1 MNKLRVVGLV
11 DAVLLPLPAVSW
23 LADLL
28 AAGVDVVEEVI
39 GCDAL
44 VQAVVC
50 HAPDVVMVI
59 SAQPADALFQA
70 LAKLDAVRP
79 SPVLL
84 FTESLDTALM
94 VRAVAAPVHGYEV
107 RGYAPERLLPLLQLT
122 CVRFAHVQSQR
133 KAMQDLEARWH
144 GRVTVNKAK
153 GILMQSQRMSDD
165 QAFGLLRS
173 TSMNHSQRLEELA
186 RKVVAAAGHAEQVNR
201 CGQLRML
208 SQRVAKLQL
217 LAVLRS
223 GLLPAQVEVLQRT
236 IGRVETNLAWLD
248 AALAHSAHASML
260 VPVHA
265 AWAETCLAMTPVSPS
280 PGVAAMPVLARLD
293 VATNHLL
300 VAADTLAAA
309 LQTGSGA
316 APLGWLNT
324 VGRQRMLCQLYAKQV
339 LLRCLLEGEAADHA
353 QAVQQDTR
361 QAFEKVLTDLNRLPL
376 SSPAIETSLLK
387 AGADWLGLVHAGQR
401 LLVSTPRV
409 RRQTAL
415 DDVFATS
422 ESVLESFET
431 LSTHYETSLE
441 LLLG

>member
-122 CVRFAHVQSQR
+122 CARFAHVQSQR

-186 RKVVAAAGHAEQVNR
+186 RKVVAAARHAEQINR

-208 SQRVAKLQL
+208 SQRVVKLQL
-217 LAVLRS
+217 LAVLRG

-236 IGRVETNLAWLD
+236 TDRVEANLAWLD
-248 AALAHSAHASML
+248 VALAQSAHAPML
-260 VPVHA
+260 ASVHA
-265 AWAETCLAMTPVSPS
+265 AWAEAGLAMTQVPPS
-280 PGVAAMPVLARLD
+280 PGAATMPVLTRLND
-293 VATNHLL
+293 AANRLLLSADILATALE
-300 VAADTLAAA
+300 AD
-309 LQTGSGA
+309 SGA
-316 APLGWLNT
+316 APLKWLNT
-324 VGRQRMLCQLYAKQV
+324 VGRQRMLTQLYAKQV
-339 LLRCLLEGEAADHA
+339 LLRCLQKG
-353 QAVQQDTR
+353 AVSTQTQSMQQDTR
-361 QAFEKVLTDLNRLPL
+361 QTFEQVLTDLNRLPL
-376 SSPAIETSLLK
+376 SSPAIEAALLN

-401 LLVSTPRV
+401 LLAPTPKV

-415 DDVFATS
+415 DEVFSAS

-431 LSTHYETSLE
+431 LSAHYEASLE